1 MNYNTDYQMV
11 LGLVLACMIFGV
23 SLELRVIAFKSVLQ
37 RPIAVLSGM
46 VGQVLLL
53 PWITLVATLVLDL
66 PPGVELGML
75 LVAAS
80 PGGNLSNIVTHMAKG
95 NTALSVSMTA
105 VSSVMSVFTLP
116 LNFALTANLNPVT
129 KALIASGGEL
139 QVDGVEIIKSL
150 IVLLVVPITL
160 GMLVGNL
167 ATGFAHKI
175 TPAFKK
181 FSSVAFLGFLVVAV
195 GSNWKM
201 FADNLG
207 FILVI
212 VVFHNFIALAIGNL
226 IARVF
231 QQDDSN
237 RRAITIEVGMQNSGL
252 ALGLIL
258 TQFKAEPNMALVAAF
273 WGIWHIVSG
282 LLLVA
287 IWRRQPLQE
296 ESHS

>member
-23 SLELRVIAFKSVLQ
+23 ALELRVIAFKSVLQ
-37 RPIAVLSGM
+37 RPISVLSGM

-53 PWITLVATLVLDL
+53 PWITLAATLVLDL
-66 PPGVELGML
+66 PAGVELGML

-80 PGGNLSNIVTHMAKG
+80 PGGNLSNIVTHLAKG

-129 KALIASGGEL
+129 KALISTEL
-139 QVDGVEIIKSL
+139 QVNGLDIIKSL
-150 IVLLVVPITL
+150 IVLLVVPLTL
-160 GMLVGNL
+160 GMLIGNL
-167 ATGFAHKI
+167 AVGFSHKI
-175 TPAFKK
+175 TPLFKK
-181 FSSVAFLGFLVVAV
+181 FSSLAFLGFLIVAV
-195 GSNWKM
+195 WSNWKM
-201 FADNLG
+201 FSDNLG
-207 FILVI
+207 FILI
-212 VVFHNFIALAIGNL
+212 VVIFHNFIALAIGNV

-231 QQDDSN
+231 RQNESN

-282 LLLVA
+282 LILVA
-287 IWRRQPLQE
+287 YWRNLPSNE
-296 ESHS
+296 ESLT